1 VTFISGL
8 KDKKEINQKFAY
20 PTIILIILSY
30 YSFQMDNIDYSQQDY
45 CGEFDLIP
53 DYTQDGWQG
62 FFEDTVNDLTRE
74 VDPEKV
80 VIHIKKLTY
89 KSSKD
94 QLTVDLGVT
103 LSHDMIK
110 ILAYPQLVH
119 KFHRAIYEKNKSFCQ
134 EFAKILNIEHIN
146 DLQAY
151 DYFIVSTLVLTKQ
164 ISKQSIQN
172 IIEKEYKENEK
183 TPKLLASFIETTNA
197 ILNS

>member
-1 VTFISGL
+1 
-8 KDKKEINQKFAY
+8 
-20 PTIILIILSY
+20 
-30 YSFQMDNIDYSQQDY
+30 MDNIDYSQQDY